1 MASIS
6 DTARVNLLADRVLTE
21 PQSLS
26 NVDLMR
32 LVLADVGQL
41 LVTKTDA
48 TAAVHLWR
56 YLRTVREAI

>member
-6 DTARVNLLADRVLTE
+6 DTARANMLANRSLVE
-21 PQSLS
+21 PQKLS
-26 NVDLMR
+26 NVDLMA
-32 LVLADVGQL
+32 LVLADGAQT

-56 YLRTVREAI
+56 YLKTVRDS

>member
-6 DTARVNLLADRVLTE
+6 DTARANMLADRVLTE
-21 PQSLS
+21 PQKLS

-32 LVLADVGQL
+32 LVLADGTQT
-41 LVTKTDA
+41 LVTKTEA

-56 YLRTVREAI
+56 YLRTVRDA

>member
-1 MASIS
+1 VASIS
-6 DTARVNLLADRVLTE
+6 DRARTNMLTDRVLVE
-21 PQSLS
+21 PQTLS

-32 LVLADVGQL
+32 LVLADGAQI

-56 YLRTVREAI
+56 YLKTVRDS